1 VSIVGPEHLQQPHAR
16 PASEQELTAVQT
28 PTALHT
34 PTATAPLGF
43 DFFLIA
49 MCTLYA
55 FKTRNVP
62 ENFNEAKFIGFT
74 MYTTLVIW
82 IAFVVIYL
90 SSEHKVTTL
99 CLCIS
104 FSALF
109 ALFLLFFPRCYIII
123 FKPEKNNRSY
133 FKTTKNVRCHIG
145 YQMGS
150 GSGQA
155 NASAAHASPA
165 GVAAGA
171 NCATVSNTSEQQRRF
186 LSSLCKVAAASQ
198 EGRTNGQ
205 PDQEHFFDE
214 LSSQLAD
221 ELASAL
227 VLDGEHQPPPTAM
240 THELSAEQQQ
250 QRTQAKGF
258 R

>member
-1 VSIVGPEHLQQPHAR
+1 
-16 PASEQELTAVQT
+16 
-28 PTALHT
+28 
-34 PTATAPLGF
+34 
-43 DFFLIA
+43 

-133 FKTTKNVRCHIG
+133 FTTTKNVRCHIG
-145 YQMGS
+145 YQQSSSQSHQTATS
-150 GSGQA
+150 GNNICYLS
-155 NASAAHASPA
+155 
-165 GVAAGA
+165 AGA
-171 NCATVSNTSEQQRRF
+171 VALGAQGTASNSLAEQEP
-186 LSSLCKVAAASQ
+186 ASQ
-198 EGRTNGQ
+198 DLPSQPAAWSLGQ
-205 PDQEHFFDE
+205 LPFWPMNQYQSH
-214 LSSQLAD
+214 
-221 ELASAL
+221 
-227 VLDGEHQPPPTAM
+227 
-240 THELSAEQQQ
+240 EQQQ
-250 QRTQAKGF
+250 QQQVSGHTF

>member
-1 VSIVGPEHLQQPHAR
+1 MELVINQQ
-16 PASEQELTAVQT
+16 LTNANNTLIRNANYTV
-28 PTALHT
+28 
-34 PTATAPLGF
+34 PLGF

-82 IAFVVIYL
+82 VACVVIYL

-104 FSALF
+104 LSALI

-123 FKPEKNNRSY
+123 FKPEKNNRS
-133 FKTTKNVRCHIG
+133 FFTTTKLVRCHIG
-145 YQMGS
+145 YQLGS
-150 GSGQA
+150 
-155 NASAAHASPA
+155 
-165 GVAAGA
+165 AGA
-171 NCATVSNTSEQQRRF
+171 
-186 LSSLCKVAAASQ
+186 AAAAAAAAALSQ
-198 EGRTNGQ
+198 QNTGTGGQNNHQQVGLCSSNGNGNGNTATNSTSGGSSN
-205 PDQEHFFDE
+205 DQQLQLQLDT
-214 LSSQLAD
+214 LDGQLA
-221 ELASAL
+221 EAQVAL
-227 VLDGEHQPPPTAM
+227 
-240 THELSAEQQQ
+240 
-250 QRTQAKGF
+250 QRGKQLPF

>member
-1 VSIVGPEHLQQPHAR
+1 
-16 PASEQELTAVQT
+16 
-28 PTALHT
+28 
-34 PTATAPLGF
+34 
-43 DFFLIA
+43 

-74 MYTTLVIW
+74 MYTTIVIW

-99 CLCIS
+99 SLCIS

-133 FKTTKNVRCHIG
+133 FTTTKNVRCHIG
-145 YQMGS
+145 YKIGS
-150 GSGQA
+150 
-155 NASAAHASPA
+155 
-165 GVAAGA
+165 AGA
-171 NCATVSNTSEQQRRF
+171 
-186 LSSLCKVAAASQ
+186 AAAAAAAANSATPSNQ
-198 EGRTNGQ
+198 GQ
-205 PDQEHFFDE
+205 VTSNQMNSNITTVF
-214 LSSQLAD
+214 
-221 ELASAL
+221 
-227 VLDGEHQPPPTAM
+227 
-240 THELSAEQQQ
+240 QQQ
-250 QRTQAKGF
+250 QQIAKTMLSNYSNRQHQFAGLTSPSLEYEQYDPVTNQAEELLSQQQQT